1 MTITSYDQLS
11 PLGKII
17 YVRYLEGAVTDAQLA
32 TYVSR
37 GKISQEEADFMI
49 AVKNGSI

>member
-17 YVRYLEGAVTDAQLA
+17 YVRYLDGTISDATLSL
-32 TYVSR
+32 YLSK
-37 GKISQEEADFMI
+37 GKITQEEYDFIYLM
-49 AVKNGSI
+49 KNGA

>member
-17 YVRYLEGAVTDAQLA
+17 YVRYLDGTVSDATLA
-32 TYVSR
+32 LYVSK
-37 GKISQEEADFMI
+37 GKITQDEADFMI
-49 AVKNGSI
+49 AVKNGTI